1 MSGEANQA
9 AAVQF
14 RGNPS
19 ESEVAAIVAVL
30 AAASAAVPHASHPPM
45 STLGGWGSP
54 ADLHRYGL
62 GSAPAVFVNARYSR

>member
-1 MSGEANQA
+1 MTEQV

-19 ESEVAAIVAVL
+19 DAEVAAIVAVL
-30 AAASAAVPHASHPPM
+30 AAAAHAQSVTSHPPM

-54 ADLHRYGL
+54 ADQHRYGL
-62 GSAPAVFVNARYSR
+62 GSAPTEFVNARYSR